1 MGRPDRDGYQRFQYP
16 DRRGYIAI
24 DPATGSPLPS
34 SRTAHL
40 VGKITVRPGVKL
52 TRSIQKHPWHSEEW
66 FLAYGQRN
74 QVENSNK
81 TLKDVGSGDIE
92 NKKRRT
98 GRGIAF
104 HGLTAGFAI
113 AAENI
118 RRIITGII
126 KAARGKAPKT
136 TRGRKRYDVR
146 GNRLAPHMRPTSRAS
161 AASTVKSVGEPPAR
175 Q

>member
-1 MGRPDRDGYQRFQYP
+1 MNPRD
-16 DRRGYIAI
+16 
-24 DPATGSPLPS
+24 TE
-34 SRTAHL
+34 HL
-40 VGKITVRPGVKL
+40 TGKITVPPSEHI
-52 TRSIQKHPWHSEEW
+52 TRSIQKYPWQSEDW
-66 FLAYGQRN
+66 HRAYGQRN

-104 HGLTAGFAI
+104 HDLTAGFAI
-113 AAENI
+113 AAGNI

-146 GNRLAPHMRPTSRAS
+146 GNRLAPHTRPTRHS
-161 AASTVKSVGEPPAR
+161 ADAFPVKSSGEPPAR